1 MLAKVPAGAS
11 RQKSVLFSSLIALTT
26 IKITGKFMDKT
37 MKIIKKPLMLV
48 ALALVLPVGLV
59 FAGEGAINVA
69 SQHSA
74 EATMDKFEDILTS
87 KGMTVFARINHQQGA
102 ANVGIN
108 LRATELIIF
117 GNPKVGSPLMQCT
130 QTIALDLPQKAL
142 VWTDEAGK
150 VWLTYNDPEYL
161 RSRHQVEGCDEV
173 FAKVTKALAGLTKAA
188 TE

>member
-1 MLAKVPAGAS
+1 MHK
-11 RQKSVLFSSLIALTT
+11 K
-26 IKITGKFMDKT
+26 
-37 MKIIKKPLMLV
+37 MKIIKKSLMLV
-48 ALALVLPVGLV
+48 ALALVLPAGLV
-59 FAGEGAINVA
+59 FAADGVINVA

-74 EATMDKFEDILTS
+74 EATMDKFENILAS

-102 ANVGIN
+102 ANAGID

-117 GNPKVGSPLMQCT
+117 GNPKVGSPLMQCK

-142 VWTDEAGK
+142 VWADEAGK

-173 FAKVTKALAGLTKAA
+173 FTKVTKALAGMAKAA